1 MFNRIRELINR
12 REVRE
17 SWQRLTRTDKV
28 NVNEAERLWSL
39 VGGSGL
45 MLYGLARRSPTGLS
59 LLLAGGYLI
68 YRGLTGH
75 CPAYEA
81 VGHSTA
87 SRTEQLQFR
96 TGSKSK
102 HRSDRPE
109 RPEGTVWPNSHV
121 DESGWETFPASDPPA
136 WTTARVVK

>member
-1 MFNRIRELINR
+1 MRELINR

-28 NVNEAERLWSL
+28 NVNETERLWSL
-39 VGGSGL
+39 VGGGML
-45 MLYGLARRSPTGLS
+45 VLYGLARRSPAGLS
-59 LLLAGGYLI
+59 TLLAGGYLI

-81 VGHSTA
+81 MNHSSA

-96 TGSKSK
+96 AGNKSK
-102 HRSDRPE
+102 YQSDLQE
-109 RPEGTVWPNSHV
+109 RPEGIIRPDSEV

-136 WTTARVVK
+136 WTAARVVK